1 MSTDAIIW
9 KQVKDI
15 QKFEKLD
22 MHRLYKIFVFN
33 YKANA
38 SIYLCKIARV
48 YKTLEY
54 FYYWLYYILSKKTVY
69 INRLKDKLL
78 KHKKIKFIF

>member
-1 MSTDAIIW
+1 MQIQ
-9 KQVKDI
+9 QVKDI

-22 MHRLYKIFVFN
+22 MHRDHKIFVFN

-38 SIYLCKIARV
+38 SIYLCKIVQV

-54 FYYWLYYILSKKTVY
+54 FYF
-69 INRLKDKLL
+69 LL
-78 KHKKIKFIF
+78 IIFYQKNCLL